1 MEPAS
6 AHRLQDRPRDPQGRR
21 ADRRVRGFRDRLCHR
36 RRQRLG
42 PPGRRRNRPRRRA
55 PLQRRRQRH
64 ALARRLFRGACR
76 EIRAKGGVIDTLFI
90 CTHFSTTG
98 GPATMDTVS
107 YSQLRQKL
115 KARMDK
121 VCDDRAPLLVTRQ
134 NGEPVVLMS
143 LAEYESLE
151 ETLHLLSNPTNAE
164 RLLRSIAQAKAGQLA
179 EHEIE
184 E

>member
-1 MEPAS
+1 
-6 AHRLQDRPRDPQGRR
+6 
-21 ADRRVRGFRDRLCHR
+21 
-36 RRQRLG
+36 
-42 PPGRRRNRPRRRA
+42 
-55 PLQRRRQRH
+55 
-64 ALARRLFRGACR
+64 
-76 EIRAKGGVIDTLFI
+76 
-90 CTHFSTTG
+90 
-98 GPATMDTVS
+98 MDTVS